1 MPNHYFLL
9 SALFCSVICFVAGCG
24 GSGHTVTGKVTF
36 PDGEPLTTGRVMF
49 TDGSITA
56 FGDLNAKGEYRL
68 GMDKARS
75 GIPAG
80 TYQVYITDAFT
91 EGNPA
96 FAATMEDGTV
106 VLPLIPAIDPKFGA
120 PSRSELTKE
129 VSGRTTFDFRV
140 ERLPANLVDVYSR
153 PAEN

>member
-1 MPNHYFLL
+1 MGL
-9 SALFCSVICFVAGCG
+9 
-24 GSGHTVTGKVTF
+24 
-36 PDGEPLTTGRVMF
+36 
-49 TDGSITA
+49 
-56 FGDLNAKGEYRL
+56 
-68 GMDKARS
+68 DKARG

-80 TYQVYITDAFT
+80 IYQVYITDAFT

-129 VSGRTTFDFRV
+129 VNGRTTFNFEV
-140 ERLPANLVDVYSR
+140 ERLPAHLVDIFSR

>member
-1 MPNHYFLL
+1 MHNHRFLL
-9 SALFCSVICFVAGCG
+9 FALFYSVVCFVVGCG

-49 TDGSITA
+49 TNGSITA
-56 FGDLNAKGEYRL
+56 FGDLNARGEYRM
-68 GMDKARS
+68 GTEKARS

-80 TYQVYITDAFT
+80 TYQIYITDAFT
-91 EGNPA
+91 DGNPA
-96 FAATMEDGTV
+96 FAETMEDGTV
-106 VLPLIPAIDPKFGA
+106 VLPLIPAIDPKFSA

-129 VSGRTTFDFRV
+129 VNGRTTYDFVV
-140 ERLPANLVDVYSR
+140 EKLPANLVDVFSR